1 MASAYK
7 WRITNT
13 KYAYLATPTSDV
25 PVISGFTADEE
36 VKIAQRVN
44 GYSETTY
51 STQYNILKGIIAAD
65 PDGAKLTMLSYK
77 YYYDIDETSCGFTN
91 ESIGPQGIQGLQGI
105 QGIQGLQ
112 GNDGIGIDYIYTGT
126 TANVASGFRVYI
138 RLTNGVEYYFDV
150 VNGQDGLPA
159 SIDYDRIVS
168 AITALN
174 IGEQISGATAEYLIE
189 QLNRIYGREIVN
201 IREILQAYS
210 GIMSTLSADTGS
222 VQAQVLYESGITRQL
237 WEYYNTQYSSI
248 TQIYQEFNAYSGL
261 VGQMVVYVDLV
272 SSAVTDLESGYLAVS
287 GMLYDYITRTDAL
300 TGDMSGLTMSYN
312 ALSNSFSQTI
322 FNITQGGDSGNTYV
336 ELSQIY
342 QSANCISAVTSNGN
356 LSAGIMM
363 AINGGFD
370 GDESNDYLWVRSD
383 GAITHDYEF
392 DEMPRASVVYENKYV
407 LYTGTDTDYF
417 SSGMTY
423 TSVSKSLIRIEAS
436 NIKFIGNTI
445 EMGSESGI
453 HSCFYADGSGYLCGN
468 KIHWNEQGTFT
479 IEDKAIINDCRI
491 TECNISAC
499 TIQDAVINGRFIQPW
514 SKNTQAIW
522 WGGDE
527 YARTTNVSVP
537 TNGSSGTDLS
547 KTLMW
552 DVTDDGRLVRV
563 TNFDNEG
570 GTMAEG
576 ELSLTVPANKD
587 MYFFEDGIR
596 KKEIILS
603 REGVELLG
611 YGSPHNSHGGVR
623 DFYGYI
629 VLNRFDVYTVGRY
642 GRQAKTLCEGVLNY
656 REDDMKYIYVCFDGG
671 ELTFERESEGLYI
684 VKYPNDWQGS
694 SIIRVAFPMVCGLGY
709 IKNSTEVPCHA
720 TVIQSNGSQF
730 KVAVSNGSEL
740 KDGSFLFRLTNM
752 YDLGYSYIKRRGY

>member
-126 TANVASGFRVYI
+126 TASVASGFRVYI

-189 QLNRIYGREIVN
+189 QLSHIYGREIVN

-222 VQAQVLYESGITRQL
+222 VQAQVLYESGVTRQL

-300 TGDMSGLTMSYN
+300 TGDMSGLTRSYN
-312 ALSNSFSQTI
+312 ALSNSFDQTI
-322 FNITQGGDSGNTYV
+322 FNITQGGDSGNPYV

-342 QSANCISAVTSNGN
+342 QSCNTISAVTTN
-356 LSAGIMM
+356 
-363 AINGGFD
+363 
-370 GDESNDYLWVRSD
+370 SD
-383 GAITHDYEF
+383 GLAAGLILCINEDTSEALITAQKLKLLGEDIKLGSIVDDAEHYHSEF
-392 DEMPRASVVYENKYV
+392 
-407 LYTGTDTDYF
+407 F
-417 SSGMTY
+417 
-423 TSVSKSLIRIEAS
+423 
-436 NIKFIGNTI
+436 
-445 EMGSESGI
+445 
-453 HSCFYADGSGYLCGN
+453 ADGSGYLCNN
-468 KIHWNEQGTFT
+468 KIHWDLDGVFT
-479 IEDKAIINDCRI
+479 IENRAIIDDCIIKTCDIDRCEITNATIRTADITDCEVYDIVVKGSFRSPFSVVESSWQTKITDNVVMISSTNGWITNYSLPWDVSQSGRRI
-491 TECNISAC
+491 TIVNYRWNDQI
-499 TIQDAVINGRFIQPW
+499 
-514 SKNTQAIW
+514 
-522 WGGDE
+522 
-527 YARTTNVSVP
+527 
-537 TNGSSGTDLS
+537 
-547 KTLMW
+547 
-552 DVTDDGRLVRV
+552 
-563 TNFDNEG
+563 
-570 GTMAEG
+570 AEG
-576 ELSLTVPANKD
+576 WAGIDAPQGYNF
-587 MYFFEDGIR
+587 YEDGVA
-596 KKEIILS
+596 KDTLNLS
-603 REGVELLG
+603 RQAVELLG
-611 YGSPHNSHGGVR
+611 YGTSTR
-623 DFYGYI
+623 FYGWI
-629 VLNRFDVYTVGRY
+629 VLNRIDIASRHGYGHNLKWLASGTVIGTSSSASFLKYVTYDGTNLTVSREGQGVYKISWDNDTWFREDADVFAIITGYGKIWEGDNAIGADLYEKKTSHIIVYTS
-642 GRQAKTLCEGVLNY
+642 
-656 REDDMKYIYVCFDGG
+656 DD
-671 ELTFERESEGLYI
+671 
-684 VKYPNDWQGS
+684 
-694 SIIRVAFPMVCGLGY
+694 A
-709 IKNSTEVPCHA
+709 
-720 TVIQSNGSQF
+720 SN
-730 KVAVSNGSEL
+730 N
-740 KDGSFLFRLTNM
+740 DGSFMFFLSNLNDGTI
-752 YDLGYSYIKRRGY
+752 LLPHQ